1 MLLQEKQLSDF
12 SPLYFEFCR
21 FSGGSKLNR
30 SPRCMSPF
38 SLSDGTKIGNNFESC
53 NIVSRFFCFW
63 GKISGLGANCGVPF
77 CSFSGFLCKF
87 AA

>member
-30 SPRCMSPF
+30 SPRCRQSF
-38 SLSDGTKIGNNFESC
+38 STDGTKIGIFSESC
-53 NIVSRFFCFW
+53 NICELFFTLG
-63 GKISGLGANCGVPF
+63 GKIMAKERNVQVLFCPF
-77 CSFSGFLCKF
+77 HII
-87 AA
+87 